1 MHDLGEVNLYERTYA
16 AARECFEESVVL
28 ARQAGD
34 DWWAARAITSLGRIA
49 GLQGDLPH
57 ASALAAEALATLRER
72 VSPREIAECL
82 ELLARAASF
91 RGQPERAVRLFS
103 TAEVLREAV
112 GAPRPAPNRTTS
124 RESAFR

>member
-1 MHDLGEVNLYERTYA
+1 MSPRRGRPMRRRGCGWMKRCCWRGRPATGFWPPPIMHDLGEVNLYERTYA

-72 VSPREIAECL
+72 VSPPPIPDCL
-82 ELLARAASF
+82 YLL
-91 RGQPERAVRLFS
+91 
-103 TAEVLREAV
+103 
-112 GAPRPAPNRTTS
+112 PRPPTS
-124 RESAFR
+124 